1 MERVPTGTLCTTF
14 NLNLT
19 PTVSRSGMMY
29 VWPVV
34 SPGERIGGG
43 GVVHISDEL
52 CRAVSSEGPGD
63 SEGATQ
69 AGTLQVGLPASLPV
83 PPVPVRLAG
92 TLRLARWQWPLLG
105 TGTQWH
111 GPGGVRDWQL
121 SPLKQHAVRFRL

>member
-69 AGTLQVGLPASLPV
+69 AGTLQVWPPGESASATSASAAGWYTQ
-83 PPVPVRLAG
+83 AG
-92 TLRLARWQWPLLG
+92 TLAVAAQAVRNRHWHGESG
-105 TGTQWH
+105 TG
-111 GPGGVRDWQL
+111 
-121 SPLKQHAVRFRL
+121 S

>member
-1 MERVPTGTLCTTF
+1 
-14 NLNLT
+14 
-19 PTVSRSGMMY
+19 MMY

-69 AGTLQVGLPASLPV
+69 AGTLQLQVGLPASLPV

-92 TLRLARWQWPLLG
+92 TLRLARRQWPLLDRNRHWHGESG
-105 TGTQWH
+105 TG
-111 GPGGVRDWQL
+111 
-121 SPLKQHAVRFRL
+121 S

>member
-1 MERVPTGTLCTTF
+1 
-14 NLNLT
+14 
-19 PTVSRSGMMY
+19 MY